1 MIINMNSIGR
11 IQINREIRLD
21 LDKVIISTEKSRSV
35 KQLLED
41 NRSLQYIA
49 NLTKILII
57 RKL

>member
-1 MIINMNSIGR
+1 MIINMISIGR

-21 LDKVIISTEKSRSV
+21 LDKVIISTEKSRSI

>member
-11 IQINREIRLD
+11 IQFNREIRLD
-21 LDKVIISTEKSRSV
+21 LDKVIISTKKSRSV

>member
-21 LDKVIISTEKSRSV
+21 LDKVIISTKKSRSV